1 MESSRR
7 PLSPA
12 ERRLLACLARRADE
26 PTPGGN
32 LRAAALV
39 GAGCMLPLFG
49 LTLLL
54 SDLSWQVIGLGWL
67 GIWLLVALFVV
78 LPAVF
83 SARRERTARARAFE
97 KALERD
103 EAETI
108 RIRSRRVVEFEEL
121 EDLGARWAFELADG
135 RIVFVCGQE
144 YYADARFPNDD
155 FTMVDFLGADGEPVA
170 WFLRRRG
177 KRLEPVRRIPVGDQ
191 EGMHLP
197 EHLETLTGR
206 LEDLEQLLSV
216 QEA

>member
-1 MESSRR
+1 
-7 PLSPA
+7 
-12 ERRLLACLARRADE
+12 
-26 PTPGGN
+26 
-32 LRAAALV
+32 
-39 GAGCMLPLFG
+39 MLPLFG